1 MTATGTRP
9 APTFVGR
16 SAEIEDLSA
25 LVAGRRPERV
35 GLVRGEPGIGKTE
48 LLHRV
53 CERSPAR
60 AVRVAGSEAEAH
72 LPFAVL
78 ADLVLPLRRSLA
90 ALPDVQREALEVS
103 AALRAGR
110 AGGSLAVCA
119 AALGLLEAAGD
130 AEPLLVVVDDL
141 QWVDTPSEEVLLFV
155 ARRLRSPRVALLL
168 ATRDRGRTVPSARV
182 VDLDGLGAEESR
194 LLLGPL
200 ADRLPPVALDRL
212 VEDLAGHPLALVEN
226 ARHRTGGRAPRPGP
240 ALAALWTHALE
251 GLPDAARTAV
261 AVVAGA
267 GSADAGVVDRV
278 LADLGV
284 SARDQRL
291 AEQAGLIHTR
301 GDRHVLRHPLLRPVV
316 LGADATTTRRVHT
329 ALAARTTGAR
339 RAWHL
344 AATADGAD
352 DAVAAQLA
360 AAACS
365 ATQLG
370 GHRSAGEA
378 WARAAQLTTDRRH
391 RAERFLAAARE
402 FLLAGALDLAAG
414 HAEAAAALDDDVRFA
429 ARVEV
434 VRSRATAWL
443 GDPRRAHADLVRAAE
458 RVAPVDAATA
468 AGLYAEATMP
478 AGMAGRVHAM
488 LDLARR
494 ATALAPGSA
503 GPARVCALVLG
514 GRTREALALLDGL
527 DADAVSGD
535 LQVAAQLAQVAVHT
549 ERYEDADRR
558 IDALLTTGRR
568 HGVASVL
575 AYAHAIRAELD
586 CWRGRWPAAR
596 ADAVEARQWAEELG
610 EAGTAALATMILARL
625 DAATGAVE
633 DSRAST
639 RRVLAAVGSHGIDCL
654 QTYAPAVEG
663 LAALVVGET
672 DDAVDHLEVA
682 HRRAR
687 ADGLEASNVVA
698 YGPDL
703 AEALVR
709 SGRGDRAREVLAW
722 WETKT
727 DLAFPVATAH
737 RCRGLLAEDPDEAAA
752 CFARAREAHARCD
765 QPFER
770 ARTLLAEAE
779 CLRRLRRPTAAR
791 PVARDAHAVFVALG
805 ARPWAARAESELA
818 AAGVSSPRRAPAQA
832 AWAALTPQEFQVA
845 RVVAEGRSN
854 DEAAA
859 ALFVSRKTV
868 ENHLTRVYRKLGLR
882 SRSELVRRF
891 PDGAAATTEAGDP
904 RLS

>member
-1 MTATGTRP
+1 MTATTDS
-9 APTFVGR
+9 PTFVGR
-16 SAEIEDLSA
+16 ATEIETLA
-25 LVAGRRPERV
+25 AIAAGRCPQRV

-48 LLHRV
+48 LL
-53 CERSPAR
+53 AR
-60 AVRVAGSEAEAH
+60 IGARGRTVRVAGSEAEAH

-78 ADLVLPLRRSLA
+78 ADVVLPLRSSLA
-90 ALPDVQREALEVS
+90 ALPEVQREALEVS
-103 AALRAGR
+103 VALRAGR

-119 AALGLLEAAGD
+119 AALGLLEAAGE

-155 ARRLRSPRVALLL
+155 ARRLRCARVALVL
-168 ATRDRGRTVPSARV
+168 ATRDRGRTVPGARV
-182 VDLDGLGAEESR
+182 VDLDGLGADESR

-200 ADRLPPVALDRL
+200 AERLPPVALDRL

-226 ARHRTGGRAPRPGP
+226 ARHSTGARRAPRPGP
-240 ALAALWTHALE
+240 ALEALWTSALE
-251 GLPDAARTAV
+251 GLPDEARVAV
-261 AVVAGA
+261 AAVAAA
-267 GSADAGVVDRV
+267 GSADADVVDRV

-284 SARDQRL
+284 SARDQQL
-291 AEQAGLIHTR
+291 AERAGLLR
-301 GDRHVLRHPLLRPVV
+301 ADGARRALRHPLLRPVV
-316 LGADATTTRRVHT
+316 LGADPAVTRRAHT

-344 AATADGAD
+344 AATVDGTD

-365 ATQLG
+365 ATELG

-378 WARAAQLTTDRRH
+378 WARAAQLTTERRH

-414 HAEAAAALDDDVRFA
+414 HAEAAAALAGDVRFA

-443 GDPRRAHADLVRAAE
+443 GDPRRAYVDLVRAADD
-458 RVAPVDAATA
+458 VAPVDPGTA
-468 AGLYAEATMP
+468 GALLAEATMP

-494 ATALAPGSA
+494 ATALAPASA
-503 GPARVCALVLG
+503 GPARVCALVLAG
-514 GRTREALALLDGL
+514 QTAPALALLDGL
-527 DADAVSGD
+527 EEGPPRD
-535 LQVAAQLAQVAVHT
+535 LQTAAQLAQVAVHT

-558 IDALLTTGRR
+558 VGALLTTGRR
-568 HGVASVL
+568 HGVAAVL

-586 CWRGRWPAAR
+586 SWRGRWPAAR

-610 EAGTAALATMILARL
+610 EAGTAALATLILARL

-633 DSRAST
+633 AAREST

-663 LAALVVGET
+663 LAALVAGET
-672 DDAVDHLEVA
+672 DVAVEHLEQA

-687 ADGLEASNVVA
+687 ADGLEAGNVVP
-698 YGPDL
+698 YVPDL
-703 AEALVR
+703 VEALVR
-709 SGRGDRAREVLAW
+709 SGREERAREVLAW
-722 WETKT
+722 WETGAVLT
-727 DLAFPVATAH
+727 FPAATAH
-737 RCRGLLAEDPDEAAA
+737 RCRGFLADDPDEAGA
-752 CFARAREAHARCD
+752 CFSRAREVHARCD

-791 PVARDAHAVFVALG
+791 SAARDAHAVFVALG
-805 ARPWAARAESELA
+805 AGPWADRAEAELA
-818 AAGVSSPRRAPAQA
+818 AAGVSSPRRAPAAA

-891 PDGAAATTEAGDP
+891 PVGTGGAA

>member
-1 MTATGTRP
+1 MAATTET
-9 APTFVGR
+9 PTFVGR
-16 SAEIEDLSA
+16 DAEIEVLTA
-25 LVAGRRPERV
+25 LVEGRGPDRV
-35 GLVRGEPGIGKTE
+35 ALVRGEPGIGKSE
-48 LLHRV
+48 LL
-53 CERSPAR
+53 AR
-60 AVRVAGSEAEAH
+60 IGSRTRTVRVAGSETESH

-78 ADLVLPLRRSLA
+78 ADLVLPLRGSLA

-103 AALRAGR
+103 VALRAGR

-130 AEPLLVVVDDL
+130 AGPLLVVVDDL
-141 QWVDTPSEEVLLFV
+141 QWADTPSVEVLLFV
-155 ARRLRSPRVALLL
+155 ARRLRSARVALVL
-168 ATRDRGRTVPSARV
+168 ATRDRSRTVPGAVV

-200 ADRLPPVALDRL
+200 AERLPPIALDRL
-212 VEDLAGHPLALVEN
+212 VDDLAGHPLALVEN
-226 ARHRTGGRAPRPGP
+226 ARHLAGDRRDEPRPGP
-240 ALAALWTHALE
+240 ALEALWRTALE
-251 GLPDAARTAV
+251 GLPEPARTAL

-267 GSADAGVVDRV
+267 GSADEAVVDRV
-278 LADLGV
+278 LDDLGV
-284 SARDQRL
+284 SVRDQQL
-291 AEQAGLIHTR
+291 AERAGLLR
-301 GDRHVLRHPLLRPVV
+301 DDAGRRVLRHPLLRAVV
-316 LGADATTTRRVHT
+316 LGVDPVVTRRVH
-329 ALAARTTGAR
+329 AAFAARTTGAR

-344 AATADGAD
+344 AATVDGTD

-365 ATQLG
+365 AADLG

-378 WARAAQLTTDRRH
+378 WARGAQLTADRRH
-391 RAERFLAAARE
+391 RADRFLEAARE

-414 HAEAAAALDDDVRFA
+414 HAEAALALDGDVRFA
-429 ARVEV
+429 ARVEM

-458 RVAPVDAATA
+458 RVAPVDADA
-468 AGLYAEATMP
+468 AAVLYTEATMP

-488 LDLARR
+488 LDLAHR

-503 GPARVCALVLG
+503 GPARTCAQVLG
-514 GRTREALALLDGL
+514 GEVPALDGP
-527 DADAVSGD
+527 DPDDTGPWA
-535 LQVAAQLAQVAVHT
+535 LQHRAQLAQVAVHT
-549 ERYEDADRR
+549 ERYEDAEQRVG
-558 IDALLTTGRR
+558 AVLAAGRR
-568 HGVASVL
+568 HGAASML
-575 AYAHAIRAELD
+575 AYGHTIRAELD
-586 CWRGRWPAAR
+586 LWRGRWPAAR
-596 ADAVEARQWAEELG
+596 ADAVEARQWAEERG
-610 EAGTAALATMILARL
+610 EAGTGAIATMVLARL
-625 DAATGAVE
+625 DALTGDVE
-633 DSRAST
+633 RSREST
-639 RRVLAAVGSHGIDCL
+639 RHVLGAVGSHGIDCL

-663 LAALVVGET
+663 LAALVVGEAE
-672 DDAVDHLEVA
+672 DAVDHLEAA
-682 HRRAR
+682 HRRAL
-687 ADGLEASNVVA
+687 ADGLEASNVVP

-703 AEALVR
+703 VEALVR
-709 SGRGDRAREVLAW
+709 AGDTDRAREVLAW
-722 WETKT
+722 WEPKT
-727 DLAFPVATAH
+727 ATGLAFPAATAH
-737 RCRGLLAEDPDEAAA
+737 RCRGFLADDPDDAAA
-752 CFARAREAHARCD
+752 CFARARAAHDRCD

-791 PVARDAHAVFVALG
+791 PAARDAHAAFVALG

-818 AAGVSSPRRAPAQA
+818 AAGVPSPRGAPART

-891 PDGAAATTEAGDP
+891 PDGTAGAP

>member
-1 MTATGTRP
+1 MTAGTDA
-9 APTFVGR
+9 APFVGR
-16 SAEIEDLSA
+16 AAEIETLGA

-35 GLVRGEPGIGKTE
+35 ALVRGEPGIGKTE
-48 LLHRV
+48 LL
-53 CERSPAR
+53 AR
-60 AVRVAGSEAEAH
+60 TTPRGRTVRVAGSEAESH

-78 ADLVLPLRRSLA
+78 ADLVRPLRGALP

-103 AALRAGR
+103 VALRAGR

-130 AEPLLVVVDDL
+130 REPLLVVVDDL
-141 QWVDTPSEEVLLFV
+141 QWVDTPSTEVLLFV
-155 ARRLRSPRVALLL
+155 ARRLRSSRVALVL
-168 ATRDRGRTVPSARV
+168 ATRDRSRAVPGALV
-182 VDLDGLGAEESR
+182 VDLDGLPPDESR
-194 LLLGPL
+194 RLLGPL

-226 ARHRTGGRAPRPGP
+226 ARHLTGDRTTTPRPGP
-240 ALAALWTHALE
+240 ALASLWTCALA
-251 GLPDAARTAV
+251 GLPEAARV
-261 AVVAGA
+261 AVTVVAAA
-267 GSADAGVVDRV
+267 GSADAEVVDRV

-284 SARDQRL
+284 SAPDRRL
-291 AEQAGLIHTR
+291 AEQAGLVR
-301 GDRHVLRHPLLRPVV
+301 ADGDRCLLRHPLLRPVV
-316 LGADATTTRRVHT
+316 LGADPTITRRVHL

-344 AATADGAD
+344 AATVDGVD

-360 AAACS
+360 AAAAE
-365 ATQLG
+365 ATALG
-370 GHRSAGEA
+370 GHRSAGDA
-378 WARAAQLTTDRRH
+378 WARAAQLTTDRGH

-402 FLLAGALDLAAG
+402 FLLAGALDQAAG
-414 HAEAAAALDDDVRFA
+414 HAEAAAALDDDVAFGVD
-429 ARVEV
+429 VEV

-443 GDPRRAHADLVRAAE
+443 GDPRRAYTDLVRAAE
-458 RVAPVDAATA
+458 RVAPVDARA
-468 AGLYAEATMP
+468 AAALYTEATMP

-494 ATALAPGSA
+494 ATDLAPGSA
-503 GPARVCALVLG
+503 DVAQVCALVLG
-514 GRTREALALLDGL
+514 GESREALALLDGL
-527 DADAVSGD
+527 DPGTGPWE
-535 LQVAAQLAQVAVHT
+535 LQHAAQLAQVAVHT

-558 IDALLTTGRR
+558 IEALLTAGRR
-568 HGVASVL
+568 HGTATML
-575 AYAHAIRAELD
+575 AYAHAVRAELD
-586 CWRGRWPAAR
+586 WWRGRWPAAR
-596 ADAVEARQWAEELG
+596 ADAVEARRWAEERG
-610 EAGTAALATMILARL
+610 EAGTAAIAALVLARL
-625 DAATGAVE
+625 DAAAGHV
-633 DSRAST
+633 DRSREST
-639 RRVLAAVGSHGIDCL
+639 RRVLAEVGSHGIDCL

-663 LAALVVGET
+663 LAALVAGET
-672 DDAVDHLEVA
+672 DVAVEHLEQA

-687 ADGLEASNVVA
+687 ADGLEATNVVP

-703 AEALVR
+703 VEALVR
-709 SGRGDRAREVLAW
+709 RGDACRARDVLAW
-722 WETKT
+722 WEPKGASG
-727 DLAFPVATAH
+727 LVFPAATAA
-737 RCRGLLAEDPDEAAA
+737 RCQGFLADDADEAAA
-752 CFARAREAHARCD
+752 CFTRARELHTRCD

-791 PVARDAHAVFVALG
+791 SAARDAHAAFVTLG
-805 ARPWAARAESELA
+805 AAPWAARAESELA
-818 AAGVSSPRRAPAQA
+818 AAGVSSPRRSPAQT
-832 AWAALTPQEFQVA
+832 AWASLTPQEFQVA

-891 PDGAAATTEAGDP
+891 PDGTGDAS